1 MKLKINKI
9 LIKETKKQIRNKK
22 NKDEIKIIIIYN
34 CYNWNPNLSIKLL

>member
-9 LIKETKKQIRNKK
+9 LIKETKKQIKNKK

-34 CYNWNPNLSIKLL
+34 CYN